1 MSVTLL
7 QIQNSVYAM
16 LRENSGSSSAYPPS
30 FINEKINQAQYRI
43 CAGTVVDSQ
52 GQALK
57 KLKLP
62 FLFKQAFYANIA
74 SIGLTVDTTLNATT
88 LTVSSTTNYPTAGYL
103 WIENN
108 IVQYTGTTP
117 TTFTWVTWVAYPFLS
132 GARIYP
138 VFALPADYM
147 NTLGVQYNNSFP
159 LEFIDENEVYQLVN
173 SIKGRGQPWVQSG
186 YVQNWYA
193 IIGQRGAFYTIY
205 QWLYLA
211 PFYLDNSTG
220 MFNLTYEILP
230 TNMVADSD
238 TTIITNDTLALAA
251 ISNLA
256 VADVLFDR
264 WEETRALQRLQY
276 GIQRTRELYVF
287 YNRQGSE
294 DQAFKALSMP
304 KWSGR
309 NF

>member
-1 MSVTLL
+1 
-7 QIQNSVYAM
+7 
-16 LRENSGSSSAYPPS
+16 
-30 FINEKINQAQYRI
+30 
-43 CAGTVVDSQ
+43 
-52 GQALK
+52 
-57 KLKLP
+57 
-62 FLFKQAFYANIA
+62 
-74 SIGLTVDTTLNATT
+74 
-88 LTVSSTTNYPTAGYL
+88 
-103 WIENN
+103 
-108 IVQYTGTTP
+108 
-117 TTFTWVTWVAYPFLS
+117 
-132 GARIYP
+132 
-138 VFALPADYM
+138 
-147 NTLGVQYNNSFP
+147 
-159 LEFIDENEVYQLVN
+159 
-173 SIKGRGQPWVQSG
+173 
-186 YVQNWYA
+186 
-193 IIGQRGAFYTIY
+193 
-205 QWLYLA
+205 
-211 PFYLDNSTG
+211 